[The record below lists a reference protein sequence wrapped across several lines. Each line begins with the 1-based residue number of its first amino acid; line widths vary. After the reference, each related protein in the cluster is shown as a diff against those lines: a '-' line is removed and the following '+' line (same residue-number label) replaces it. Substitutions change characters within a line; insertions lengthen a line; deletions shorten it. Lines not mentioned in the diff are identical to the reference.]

1 MICPNCG
8 NENPSRAYCAEC
20 GARLDPGDT
29 VMEHPRRESLLK
41 REIVIIFAGLAAL
54 IGAAFGAWYI
64 LYASRSPGVVVVK
77 FIEADRA
84 GRLAEE
90 QQYVSNHWDSR
101 MVLSAM
107 QTFRGQTG
115 SSLFQKYS
123 IAGVS
128 EFGETATVNV
138 QITVNP
144 PPLLPGAPPPVAP
157 AVPTTMFVPFTLI
170 REGRDWKID
179 ASQTLAG
186 VSGVLMAMGI
196 QQAAPTFQN
205 LLPPGVMPGFGAI
218 PPIAAPPLS
227 RATPPSSGGSSP
239 IL

>member
-8 NENPSRAYCAEC
+8 IENPSRAYCAEC
-20 GARLDPGDT
+20 GARLDPGDA
-29 VMEHPRRESLLK
+29 VLEHPRRESLLK

-54 IGAAFGAWYI
+54 MGAAFGAWYI

-90 QQYVSNHWDSR
+90 QKYVSSRWDSR
-101 MVLSAM
+101 MILSAM
-107 QTFRGQTG
+107 QSFRGQTG

-128 EFGETATVNV
+128 DFGESATVNV
-138 QITVNP
+138 QVTMSP
-144 PPLLPGAPPPVAP
+144 PPLLPGTPPPAAP
-157 AVPTTMFVPFTLI
+157 AVPTTLLVPFTLI

-179 ASQTLAG
+179 ASQTLAS
-186 VSGVLMAMGI
+186 VSGVLLAMGI

-205 LLPPGVMPGFGAI
+205 LVPPGAIPGFGVI
-218 PPIAAPPLS
+218 PPTATPPQS
-227 RATPPSSGGSSP
+227 SATPPSSGGSGS